1 MRRSSSTT
9 ILTGR
14 AASTNKTHRTRYAQQ
29 TISTTFHHPH
39 TQKQPLPSGI
49 IQPDLAL
56 LLSLSLYAGVLISAC
71 LLEPRT
77 VRIIVAWSAALTLL
91 YTPLLKR
98 MTGVK
103 NMVVAAIIAASPLSG
118 ALAAGAVCAE
128 GNVCCTSFTDNRHP
142 TRCRRWEPHARGRFS
157 ACCIAKC

>member
-1 MRRSSSTT
+1 MFVTKP
-9 ILTGR
+9 LNNKN
-14 AASTNKTHRTRYAQQ
+14 AAA
-29 TISTTFHHPH
+29 
-39 TQKQPLPSGI
+39 QPLPSGV
-49 IQPDLAL
+49 IQPDFAL

-103 NMVVAAIIAASPLSG
+103 NIVVAAIIAASPLSG
-118 ALAAGAVCAE
+118 ALAAGAVCT
-128 GNVCCTSFTDNRHP
+128 VFILLFTASDNL
-142 TRCRRWEPHARGRFS
+142 
-157 ACCIAKC
+157 